1 VTEAETS
8 PDVCYRHPKRE
19 SWVLCQRCGRTIC
32 PECQIL
38 APVGVQCPECVREA
52 GGSVSWRNAGEIRR
66 PVSKLSKARR
76 PQAARSNSG
85 SGWQSVVGRMLRPGT
100 EAPVLSWGI
109 VATLVVLW
117 IAGFALPAPLG
128 AGLPFEWLATR
139 ADQSLAV
146 WRYLTAPVAFP
157 SVFDGRVIL
166 SLLLTSIFF
175 LLNAPAVE
183 ATFGRTRFLAVFLAA
198 GAVGSASAMLGSGLG
213 YGLVGALFGLFGAH
227 LILVWSHPA
236 ARVQVLVMIAINFV
250 LSLALGGGGL
260 PQLVGGLIAGA
271 AATYIL
277 QRYEGARRSTARTP
291 FLIIGAGAGGF
302 VLIAILVTNL
312 F

>member
-52 GGSVSWRNAGEIRR
+52 GGSVSWSNAGETRR
-66 PVSKLSKARR
+66 PVSKVSKTRR
-76 PQAARSNSG
+76 PQAARSSSG
-85 SGWQSVVGRMLRPGT
+85 SGWQSVIGRMLRPGT

-109 VATLVVLW
+109 VATLVILW
-117 IAGFALPAPLG
+117 IAGFVLPGTLG
-128 AGLPFEWLATR
+128 LGLPFEWLATR
-139 ADQSLAV
+139 ADQALAI
-146 WRYLTAPVAFP
+146 WRYVTAPVSFP

-166 SLLLTSIFF
+166 SLVLTAVFF
-175 LLNAPAVE
+175 LLNAPSVE
-183 ATFGRTRFLAVFLAA
+183 ATFGRPRFLAVFLAA

-227 LILVWSHPA
+227 LILVWSYPA
-236 ARVQVLVMIAINFV
+236 ARVQVLVMIAINLV

-271 AATYIL
+271 AATYIF
-277 QRYEGARRSTARTP
+277 QRYEGARQSTARTP
-291 FLIIGAGAGGF
+291 YLIVGAGVAGF
-302 VLIAILVTNL
+302 VLIAILVTTL

>member
-1 VTEAETS
+1 MTEAETS
-8 PDVCYRHPKRE
+8 PDVCYRHPNRE

-66 PVSKLSKARR
+66 PVSKVSKARR
-76 PQAARSNSG
+76 PQAARSSSG

-109 VATLVVLW
+109 VASLVILW
-117 IAGFALPAPLG
+117 IAGFVLPGTLG
-128 AGLPFEWLATR
+128 LGLPFEWLAAR
-139 ADQSLAV
+139 SDQALAI
-146 WRYLTAPVAFP
+146 WRYVTAPVSFP

-166 SLLLTSIFF
+166 SLVLTSVFF
-175 LLNAPAVE
+175 LLNAPSVE
-183 ATFGRTRFLAVFLAA
+183 ATFGRPRFLAVFVAA

-271 AATYIL
+271 AATYIF
-277 QRYEGARRSTARTP
+277 QRYDGARRSTTRTP
-291 FLIIGAGAGGF
+291 FLIVGAGVAGF
-302 VLIAILVTNL
+302 VLIAVLVTTL
-312 F
+312 V

>member
-66 PVSKLSKARR
+66 PAAKLSKTRR
-76 PQAARSNSG
+76 PQAARSNTG
-85 SGWQSVVGRMLRPGT
+85 SGWQAVLGRMLRPGT

-109 VATLVVLW
+109 VATLVILW
-117 IAGFALPAPLG
+117 IAGFVLPGSLG
-128 AGLPFEWLATR
+128 LGLPFEWLAAR
-139 ADQSLAV
+139 GDLPLEI
-146 WRYLTAPVAFP
+146 WRYVTAPVAFP
-157 SVFDGRVIL
+157 SVLDGRVIF
-166 SLLLTSIFF
+166 SLVLTSVFF

-183 ATFGRTRFLAVFLAA
+183 ATFGRPRFLAVFLAA
-198 GAVGSASAMLGSGLG
+198 GTVGSAAAMLGNGIG
-213 YGLVGALFGLFGAH
+213 YGLIGALFGLFGAH
-227 LILVWSHPA
+227 LILVWNYPA

-271 AATYIL
+271 AATYLL
-277 QRYEGARRSTARTP
+277 QRYDGPRRSGSRTP
-291 FLIIGAGAGGF
+291 FVIIGAGVAGF
-302 VLIAILVTNL
+302 VLIAILVATL
-312 F
+312 A